1 MFKYSYEKIECKF
14 NGWGAFAGN
23 SYGINDY
30 QEIIDKKG
38 SEGWRYAGFIPTVQ
52 RGTGHI
58 EEMVLVFEK
67 EE

>member
-1 MFKYSYEKIECKF
+1 MFKYSYEKVQYKF
-14 NGWGAFAGN
+14 NSRGALAGN
-23 SYGINDY
+23 SYAISDY

-38 SEGWRYAGFIPTVQ
+38 SEGWRYAGFIPTLQ
-52 RGTGHI
+52 RGTGYI